1 MSLQSENDL
10 PTKVSQRPEYA
21 VLARLLVEAR
31 EKAGL
36 SQSELGR
43 RLRRGQAYVW
53 KLENAQQSPDLVEL
67 LDWATA
73 TGSNLPVLVNEF
85 QAIIGAA

>member
-1 MSLQSENDL
+1 M
-10 PTKVSQRPEYA
+10 PIKVAQRPEYA

-43 RLRRGQAYVW
+43 RLRRGQAYIW
-53 KLENAQQSPDLVEL
+53 KIENAQQTPDLVEL
-67 LDWATA
+67 LDWVVATNSDLA
-73 TGSNLPVLVNEF
+73 TLIHEF
-85 QAIIGAA
+85 QGVAGKPKLF